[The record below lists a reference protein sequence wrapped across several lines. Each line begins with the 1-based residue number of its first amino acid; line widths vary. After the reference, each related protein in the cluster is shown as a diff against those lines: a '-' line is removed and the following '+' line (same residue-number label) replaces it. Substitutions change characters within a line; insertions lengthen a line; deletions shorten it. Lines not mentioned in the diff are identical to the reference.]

1 MKGIELKKLILIL
14 FVLIFTFFA
23 CSVDNNYSIPEY
35 AIEANAKFMNEENFD
50 GVMSTIHP
58 ESPSFKT
65 TENLVKKIFE
75 TYDLNYKI
83 EKIILIEQK
92 DKEAKVEFIQL
103 TTKIKGPDFKNN
115 RTYGIHTLKLDGNS
129 WKIFSTE
136 VSDLKFL

>member
-1 MKGIELKKLILIL
+1 MKKIISTIFIL
-14 FVLIFTFFA
+14 VFTFFA
-23 CSVDNNYSIPEY
+23 CSGDNNYATPEY
-35 AIEANAKFMNEENFD
+35 TIEANAKFMNEENFD

-58 ESPSFKT
+58 ESQSYKM

-75 TYDLNYKI
+75 TYDLSYKI
-83 EKIILIEQK
+83 EKIKVIEQN
-92 DKEAKVEFIQL
+92 DKEARVEFIQV

-136 VSDLKFL
+136 VTDLKFL

>member
-1 MKGIELKKLILIL
+1 MKN
-14 FVLIFTFFA
+14 FVLTLVIVVFTFLA
-23 CSVDNNYSIPEY
+23 CSGDNNYPTPEY

-58 ESPSFKT
+58 ESPSYKM
-65 TENLVKKIFE
+65 TETLVKKIFD

-83 EKIILIEQK
+83 EKISLVEQK
-92 DKEAKVEFIQL
+92 DKEAKVEFIQV

-115 RTYGIHTLKLDGNS
+115 RTYGVHTLKLDGDS

-136 VSDLKFL
+136 VTDLKFL

>member
-1 MKGIELKKLILIL
+1 MKGWIVKNIISIFFITIFLI
-14 FVLIFTFFA
+14 FA
-23 CSVDNNYSIPEY
+23 CSADKNYSTPE
-35 AIEANAKFMNEENFD
+35 ATLEANAAFMNEENFE

-58 ESPSFKT
+58 ESQSYQM

-75 TYDLNYKI
+75 TYDLSYKL
-83 EKIILIEQK
+83 EKIKVLEQN

-115 RTYGIHTLKLDGNS
+115 RTYGIHTLKLDGDS

-136 VSDLKFL
+136 VTDLKFL

>member
-1 MKGIELKKLILIL
+1 MKNFISIL
-14 FVLIFTFFA
+14 FVVALILSA
-23 CSVDNNYSIPEY
+23 CSGKSDYVTPEL
-35 AIEANAKFMNEENFD
+35 AIESNAKFMNEEDFD

-58 ESPSFKT
+58 QSSSYKM

-83 EKIILIEQK
+83 EKIKVLEQN

-103 TTKIKGPDFKNN
+103 TTKLKGPEFKNN
-115 RTYGIHTLKLDGNS
+115 RTYGIHTLKLDGDS

-136 VSDLKFL
+136 VTDLKFL